1 MIIMIQNGDKI
12 INMPKNEQ
20 WQVWIEH
27 NKNKNT
33 YEIFLTIGKTGV
45 QQKVAEYKEEIDA
58 KKILGNFYD
67 IASKDL

>member
-20 WQVWIEH
+20 WQVWIEN
-27 NKNKNT
+27 NKNKKT
-33 YEIFLTIGKTGV
+33 YEIFLTIGKTGI
-45 QQKVAEYKEEIDA
+45 QQKVAEYIKEIDA
-58 KKILGNFYD
+58 KKILDNLYD

>member
-12 INMPKNEQ
+12 INVPKNEQ
-20 WQVWIEH
+20 WQVWIEN
-27 NKNKNT
+27 NKNKKT
-33 YEIFLTIGKTGV
+33 YEIFLTIGKTGI

-58 KKILGNFYD
+58 KKILDNLYD